1 MTVTLITGA
10 ASGLG
15 WAMAQ
20 HWYRAG
26 HCLVL
31 ADINAE
37 ALLQR
42 RAELGDDTRVHIV
55 TVDVTH
61 RDDLERLVQETRDTF
76 GRLDLLVN
84 NAGITHRSPATDTSP
99 QVFRKVMA
107 VDWQGPV
114 ELTQLALPLLER
126 SRGSIICIGSMAGWM
141 PVPGRAGYCAA
152 KGALTQFFEVLRLEL
167 EPRGIHILM
176 VYPSFL
182 DTPIEQNA
190 LGADGEKARH
200 ARSTIGGM
208 ASADDMARM
217 IDRALGKGK
226 RWLFPDPVSRFGS
239 LLWRLAPPLYLRAVR
254 KKFAGDIP
262 APPHR
267 RKAQLHDRPLALA
280 GLCHPAGL
288 HH

>member
-31 ADINAE
+31 ADIDAD
-37 ALLQR
+37 ALLR
-42 RAELGDDTRVHIV
+42 RQKELGDDNRVHIV

-61 RDDLERLVQETRDTF
+61 TADLERLVRETEATY

-84 NAGITHRSPATDTSP
+84 NAGITHRSLAASTKPD
-99 QVFRKVMA
+99 VFRKVMA

-126 SRGSIICIGSMAGWM
+126 SKGQIVCIGSMAGWM

-152 KGALTQFFEVLRLEL
+152 KSALTQFFEVLRLEL
-167 EPRGIHILM
+167 EPKGIHLLM

-182 DTPIEQNA
+182 DTPIEQSA
-190 LGADGEKARH
+190 LGADGNRATH
-200 ARSTIGGM
+200 ARSTVGSM
-208 ASADDMARM
+208 ASADDIAQLIAKALVSRKPWLLP
-217 IDRALGKGK
+217 DRI
-226 RWLFPDPVSRFGS
+226 SRFGS
-239 LLWRLAPPLYLRAVR
+239 LLWRIAPLLYLRVVR
-254 KKFAGDIP
+254 RKFAGDIADP
-262 APPHR
+262 AEPATTTSHGNPPH
-267 RKAQLHDRPLALA
+267 D
-280 GLCHPAGL
+280 
-288 HH
+288 

>member
-1 MTVTLITGA
+1 MSITLITGA

-20 HWYRAG
+20 YWYRAG
-26 HCLVL
+26 HCLVM

-42 RAELGDDTRVHIV
+42 QQELGDDTRVLAI

-61 RDDLERLVQETRDTF
+61 RGDLERLVRETEDTF

-84 NAGITHRSPATDTSP
+84 NAGITHRSPAASTDP

-107 VDWQGPV
+107 VDWQAPV
-114 ELTQLALPLLER
+114 ELTQLALPLLEK
-126 SRGSIICIGSMAGWM
+126 SGGNIIVIGSMAGWM

-167 EPRGIHILM
+167 EPRGVHVLM

-182 DTPIEQNA
+182 DTPIEHNA
-190 LGADGEKARH
+190 LGADGNKARH
-200 ARSTIGGM
+200 TRSTIGGLS
-208 ASADDMARM
+208 SADDMATM
-217 IDRALGKGK
+217 IDQALTRRK
-226 RWLFPDPVSRFGS
+226 RWLLPEPVSRFGS
-239 LLWRLAPPLYLRAVR
+239 LLWRIAPALYLRAIR
-254 KKFAGDIP
+254 RKFAGDLNEKAINTT
-262 APPHR
+262 AEPPY
-267 RKAQLHDRPLALA
+267 KGPST
-280 GLCHPAGL
+280 
-288 HH
+288 

>member
-20 HWYRAG
+20 HWYQAG

-42 RAELGDDTRVHIV
+42 QGELGDDTRVHIV

-61 RDDLERLVQETRDTF
+61 RHELERLVRETEATF

-84 NAGITHRSPATDTSP
+84 NAGITHRSPATDTRAD
-99 QVFRKVMA
+99 VFRQVMA

-114 ELTQLALPLLER
+114 ELTQLALPLLQQ
-126 SRGSIICIGSMAGWM
+126 SRGGIICIGSMAGWM

-152 KGALTQFFEVLRLEL
+152 KAALAQFFEVLRLEL
-167 EPRGIHILM
+167 EPRGIHVLM

-182 DTPIEQNA
+182 DTPIESNA
-190 LGADGEKARH
+190 LGADGNRARH
-200 ARSTIGGM
+200 ARSTIGGI
-208 ASADDMARM
+208 ASAGDMARL
-217 IDRALGKGK
+217 IDQALKKRK
-226 RWLFPDPVSRFGS
+226 RWLLPDPVSRFGS
-239 LLWRLAPPLYLRAVR
+239 LLWRIAPALYLRVVR
-254 KKFAGDIP
+254 RRFAADLGDMSATTP
-262 APPHR
+262 TAN
-267 RKAQLHDRPLALA
+267 ADRGSAL
-280 GLCHPAGL
+280 
-288 HH
+288 

>member
-1 MTVTLITGA
+1 MNVTLITGA

-20 HWYRAG
+20 YWYRAG

-37 ALLQR
+37 ALIRR

-61 RDDLERLVQETRDTF
+61 RADLERLIRETEATF
-76 GRLDLLVN
+76 GRLDRLVN
-84 NAGITHRSPATDTSP
+84 NAGITHRSPAASTDP

-107 VDWQGPV
+107 VDWLGPV

-126 SRGSIICIGSMAGWM
+126 SNGSIVCIGSMAGWM

-167 EPRGIHILM
+167 EPRGIHVLM

-182 DTPIEQNA
+182 DTPIEHNA
-190 LGADGEKARH
+190 LGADGTPAQH
-200 ARSTIGGM
+200 QRSTIGGM
-208 ASADDMARM
+208 SSADDMAEM
-217 IDRALGKGK
+217 IDRALSRRK
-226 RWLFPDPVSRFGS
+226 RWLLPEPVSRIGS
-239 LLWRLAPPLYLRAVR
+239 LLWRIAPALYLRAVR
-254 KKFAGDIP
+254 RKFASDLDAGSPVPNPDIK
-262 APPHR
+262 AP
-267 RKAQLHDRPLALA
+267 
-280 GLCHPAGL
+280 
-288 HH
+288 

>member
-20 HWYRAG
+20 YWFRAG

-31 ADINAE
+31 ADIDAE
-37 ALLQR
+37 ALLR
-42 RAELGDDTRVHIV
+42 RRDELGDDTRVQIV
-55 TVDVTH
+55 TIDVTSSADLH
-61 RDDLERLVQETRDTF
+61 RLIRETEAAY

-84 NAGITHRSPATDTSP
+84 NAGITHRSPAISTDP

-126 SRGSIICIGSMAGWM
+126 SGGRIVCIGSMAGWM

-167 EPRGIHILM
+167 EPKGIHLLM

-190 LGADGEKARH
+190 LGADGSRAGH
-200 ARSTIGGM
+200 PRSTIGSIR
-208 ASADDMARM
+208 SADTLAGQ
-217 IDRALGKGK
+217 IDNALTRGK
-226 RWLFPDPVSRFGS
+226 RWLLPDPVSRFGS
-239 LLWRLAPPLYLRAVR
+239 LLWRLTPSLYLRMIKR
-254 KKFAGDIP
+254 RFAGDIGGDT
-262 APPHR
+262 APPP
-267 RKAQLHDRPLALA
+267 LHTHSSTENPI
-280 GLCHPAGL
+280 P
-288 HH
+288 

>member
-20 HWYRAG
+20 HWYKAG

-31 ADINAE
+31 ADIDAE
-37 ALLQR
+37 ALLR
-42 RAELGDDTRVHIV
+42 RRGELGDDTRVHIV

-61 RDDLERLVQETRDTF
+61 TPDLERLVRETEAAY

-84 NAGITHRSPATDTSP
+84 NAGVTHRSPAANTDP
-99 QVFRKVMA
+99 NVFRKVMA

-126 SRGSIICIGSMAGWM
+126 SRGQIICIGSMAGWM

-167 EPRGIHILM
+167 EPRGIHLLM

-182 DTPIEQNA
+182 DTPIERNA
-190 LGADGEKARH
+190 LGADGNKATH

-217 IDRALGKGK
+217 IAGALARRK
-226 RWLFPDPVSRFGS
+226 RWLLPEPVSRFGS
-239 LLWRLAPPLYLRAVR
+239 LLWRIAPALYLRAVR
-254 KKFAGDIP
+254 RKFAGDIAASATP
-262 APPHR
+262 ATASNGNPVT
-267 RKAQLHDRPLALA
+267 
-280 GLCHPAGL
+280 
-288 HH
+288 